1 MVEDRIRTG
10 ETANR
15 VGVCATAS
23 GNQARRVVLHP
34 SSSYTPQ
41 APTSPRVG
49 RHRQAVW
56 LVWLEGGGGGADEGR
71 GKPPPPHPGTHLTSV
86 PGRGAPRPPRVRGPS
101 APTILVA
108 APSLLLLAD
117 ADVQTERAGPS
128 PLGRGCRHLNSGG
141 GGVRESKVGAAAT
154 ASGVCVCVCTRG
166 GCAPRPL
173 QRP

>member
-101 APTILVA
+101 APTILVPVA
-108 APSLLLLAD
+108 SRRCRRADGAGRPLPPGSRMPPS
-117 ADVQTERAGPS
+117 EFR
-128 PLGRGCRHLNSGG
+128 G

-154 ASGVCVCVCTRG
+154 ARGVCVCVCTRG